1 MEILQDNKILV
12 TKRTVDWLVG
22 NTTVCV
28 FDPLTFEGYQRQINE
43 EHCLSIV
50 SYVLKSFHLPDAII
64 CACEDYNENRR
75 LRIVDGQHRVEAF
88 RQVMVNHKERYDEIK
103 DFELPVVI
111 LCDVNQLVEIETFI
125 NINKKS
131 RKVDTSLAFVLKSKL
146 SNPEDGSMAM
156 PKSEYI
162 SVEVAQMFEKEESDD
177 LWRNKISYEG
187 NVKSTDKLIS
197 LNSFVKATR
206 VLVNAMNQKGV
217 VDLNWQKNEDVQH
230 TTLFMYNALL
240 FIWQEVYRKWPE
252 LNKGESLKDK
262 RIIQGSIGYTAITRT
277 LVKLL
282 RENDVQDENSFYI
295 FVTKTIASF
304 GVSAEK
310 WKGAY
315 GSYSSGSGYK
325 YISEELINSMRV

>member
-1 MEILQDNKILV
+1 MDILQDHRILV

-22 NTTVCV
+22 NTTVSV
-28 FDPLTFEGYQRQINE
+28 FDPLTFEGYQRQINA
-43 EHCLSIV
+43 EHCQSIV
-50 SYVLKSFHLPDAII
+50 NYVMKSFHLPDAII
-64 CACEDYNENRR
+64 CACEDYDEGRR

-88 RQVMVNHKERYDEIK
+88 RQIMLNHGKRYNEIK
-103 DFELPVVI
+103 DFELPVVV
-111 LCDVNQLVEIETFI
+111 LCDVSQLVEIETFI

-131 RKVDTSLAFVLKSKL
+131 KKVDTSLAFVLKSKL
-146 SNPEDGSMAM
+146 SNPGDGNMAM
-156 PKSEYI
+156 PKSEYV
-162 SVEVAQMFEKEESDD
+162 SVEVAQMFEREESDE

-217 VDLNWQKNEDVQH
+217 IDLNWLHKEDVDQSIR
-230 TTLFMYNALL
+230 YVYGALL
-240 FIWQEVYRKWPE
+240 FIWHEVYRRWPE

-262 RIIQGSIGYTAITRT
+262 RIIQGAIGYTAITRT

-282 RENDVQDENSFYI
+282 RDNDVFDKDSFYI

-310 WKGAY
+310 WMGAY

-325 YISEELINSMRV
+325 YISEELINSMR